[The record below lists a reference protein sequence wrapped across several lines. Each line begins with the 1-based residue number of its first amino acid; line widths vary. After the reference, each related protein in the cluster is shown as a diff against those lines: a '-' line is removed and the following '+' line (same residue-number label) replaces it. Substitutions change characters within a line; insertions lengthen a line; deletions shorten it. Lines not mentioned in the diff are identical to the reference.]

1 MVAQLTQYASVW
13 GMLDYT
19 TDVSGS
25 QDRQIV
31 RGNAGVR
38 VVW

>member
-1 MVAQLTQYASVW
+1 MVAQLTQYVGLW
-13 GMLDYT
+13 DMVDYT
-19 TDVSGS
+19 TDISGN

-38 VVW
+38 IVW